1 MIYDITKK
9 TAPTVQGW
17 EKAQNVS
24 KSCSHRPQK
33 AWKKPFPDV
42 FPLLGAK
49 INGVKFQYPDL
60 TWKELCG
67 QMANLVAESGGNKGQ
82 LSLLVEEIIRMFRV
96 DDESEYEK
104 LVA

>member
-33 AWKKPFPDV
+33 ACFE
-42 FPLLGAK
+42 PL
-49 INGVKFQYPDL
+49 IP
-60 TWKELCG
+60 
-67 QMANLVAESGGNKGQ
+67 
-82 LSLLVEEIIRMFRV
+82 MFFL
-96 DDESEYEK
+96 YLAQK
-104 LVA
+104 